1 MNYYLSQKQ
10 NNRKPK
16 KSFFR
21 KLNIDLIL
29 VIPMLIMFTLILI
42 LLLVGN

>member
-16 KSFFR
+16 KSFFK

-29 VIPMLIMFTLILI
+29 AIPMLIMFTLIVMVLAF
-42 LLLVGN
+42 